1 MQARGCTRIEV
12 SLYGH
17 PLGELSVK
25 KASTCI
31 EKVLAEISVED
42 DDGLFVVQPPSK
54 QWRNLAANLDRC
66 LVLADRP
73 QGHIFVAWG
82 GHTKTGRIF
91 GVHVRP
97 TPTNVEDPVKSEKA
111 VQWAAADFGFRSC
124 PIFRIDILAADEERV
139 EIGPLRCFWKDK
151 NTRTVLAASKKPT
164 QLHPN
169 GGLLSVLLPATD
181 KIEWEW
187 RTKKCSAIGREPP
200 RYRLQEAPE
209 IAQRRQ
215 ISAFST
221 RNRAKVLAELQHAR
235 TAEEWKRARQSEE
248 RRKTEEEEE
257 ARRVREAE
265 IDALRI
271 YAETKE
277 RIETKSGE
285 IRSKVLCTLEKKDTQ
300 KLSALDTDKKWE
312 VLGFREKEHKYR
324 VVLEEASPA
333 GEPHCVS
340 VWATKGLRKI
350 LLECEGGF
358 RKEEDIFGRNLF
370 WLVTFDGAVR
380 LGGLELRI
388 APAKTFWNKE
398 GTKIAWNQIRVL
410 KAPDPGRLAVL
421 QAIGAKCEEYD
432 ALLAK
437 TDFRK
442 VSAPANKD
450 TKKTTD
456 LPAGEYIVKCFA
468 TTTFRKSP
476 RTILFLLPL
485 GADGE
490 QKTDEETPTHGFFL
504 EKEVAALGGREA
516 LEKRKT
522 PLHCRLGEE
531 KTTPNKRKCRRVA
544 LA

>member
-1 MQARGCTRIEV
+1 MLCNRPRTAKIQTPRSARNRSIPPNIRV
-12 SLYGH
+12 FD
-17 PLGELSVK
+17 
-25 KASTCI
+25 
-31 EKVLAEISVED
+31 EKPGKSSRRAPVCSHSRGVETSALAKRRKSA
-42 DDGLFVVQPPSK
+42 Q
-54 QWRNLAANLDRC
+54 N
-66 LVLADRP
+66 
-73 QGHIFVAWG
+73 
-82 GHTKTGRIF
+82 GR
-91 GVHVRP
+91 G
-97 TPTNVEDPVKSEKA
+97 
-111 VQWAAADFGFRSC
+111 
-124 PIFRIDILAADEERV
+124 
-139 EIGPLRCFWKDK
+139 
-151 NTRTVLAASKKPT
+151 SKK
-164 QLHPN
+164 
-169 GGLLSVLLPATD
+169 GS
-181 KIEWEW
+181 
-187 RTKKCSAIGREPP
+187 RS
-200 RYRLQEAPE
+200 
-209 IAQRRQ
+209 
-215 ISAFST
+215 
-221 RNRAKVLAELQHAR
+221 
-235 TAEEWKRARQSEE
+235 
-248 RRKTEEEEE
+248 
-257 ARRVREAE
+257 E

-277 RIETKSGE
+277 RIETKSRE
-285 IRSKVLCTLEKKDTQ
+285 IRTKVLRTLEKKDTQ

-312 VLGFREKEHKYR
+312 VLGFREKEDKYR
-324 VVLEEASPA
+324 VVLEEAGPA

-340 VWATKGLRKI
+340 VWATKSLRKI
-350 LLECEGGF
+350 FLECEGGF

-398 GTKIAWNQIRVL
+398 GTKIVWNQIRVF

-421 QAIGAKCEEYD
+421 QDIGAKCEEYG

-442 VSAPANKD
+442 VPAPANKD

-456 LPAGEYIVKCFA
+456 LPAGEYIAKCFA
-468 TTTFRKSP
+468 TTAFRKSP

-490 QKTDEETPTHGFFL
+490 QKTVEETPTHGFFL

>member
-1 MQARGCTRIEV
+1 M
-12 SLYGH
+12 
-17 PLGELSVK
+17 
-25 KASTCI
+25 
-31 EKVLAEISVED
+31 
-42 DDGLFVVQPPSK
+42 
-54 QWRNLAANLDRC
+54 
-66 LVLADRP
+66 
-73 QGHIFVAWG
+73 
-82 GHTKTGRIF
+82 
-91 GVHVRP
+91 
-97 TPTNVEDPVKSEKA
+97 
-111 VQWAAADFGFRSC
+111 
-124 PIFRIDILAADEERV
+124 
-139 EIGPLRCFWKDK
+139 
-151 NTRTVLAASKKPT
+151 
-164 QLHPN
+164 
-169 GGLLSVLLPATD
+169 
-181 KIEWEW
+181 
-187 RTKKCSAIGREPP
+187 
-200 RYRLQEAPE
+200 PE
-209 IAQRRQ
+209 IAQYRQ

-221 RNRAKVLAELQHAR
+221 RNRAKVLAELRYAR
-235 TAEEWKRARQSEE
+235 TAEEWKRAHWRREE
-248 RRKTEEEEE
+248 NRRKTEEE
-257 ARRVREAE
+257 ARRAREAE

-277 RIETKSGE
+277 RIETKSRE
-285 IRSKVLCTLEKKDTQ
+285 IRTKVLRTLEKKDTQ

-312 VLGFREKEHKYR
+312 VLGFREKEDKYR
-324 VVLEEASPA
+324 VVLEEAGPA

-340 VWATKGLRKI
+340 VWATKSLRKI
-350 LLECEGGF
+350 FLECEGGF

-398 GTKIAWNQIRVL
+398 GTKIVWNQIRVF

-421 QAIGAKCEEYD
+421 QDIGAKCEEYG

-442 VSAPANKD
+442 VPAPANKD

-456 LPAGEYIVKCFA
+456 LPAGEYIAKCFA
-468 TTTFRKSP
+468 TTAFRKSP

-490 QKTDEETPTHGFFL
+490 QKTVEETPTHGFFL